1 MDRVNGRKAPE
12 PTLDQLLDELTD
24 DLMRLSD
31 AELLAELEADGMD
44 EEDEASAARTAIAA
58 GVARAGRSQLKAA
71 RAAVDRERKARVV
84 GLPVRA
90 ERRVEVLTRF
100 AKHDPKLKS
109 RLTMAARGGTGMTEA
124 EADSILADL
133 RELGAIDENGDPK

>member
-12 PTLDQLLDELTD
+12 PTLDHLLDELTD

-31 AELLAELEADGMD
+31 AELLAELEADGVGA
-44 EEDEASAARTAIAA
+44 EDEAKAARTAITA
-58 GVARAGRSQLKAA
+58 GFARAGRLQLKAA

-100 AKHDPKLKS
+100 AQHDPKLRS

>member
-44 EEDEASAARTAIAA
+44 AEGEAKAARTAIGA

-90 ERRVEVLTRF
+90 ERRIEVLTRF

-133 RELGAIDENGDPK
+133 RELGAIDEDGDPK